1 MQIFAEQCAVIADPT
16 LLRHGALADARPPSH
31 HTRPRQAGA
40 GHQLSQLREGPG
52 VFVRAVH
59 GAPGKRSGGRASASR
74 HTSTQCLSPPQD
86 LLGTGLV
93 TSDGALWAKQR
104 KMVSSAFRVD
114 ILDDIVVIAAQ
125 AVERLARAG
134 HAVPSR
140 PRQG

>member
-1 MQIFAEQCAVIADPT
+1 M
-16 LLRHGALADARPPSH
+16 
-31 HTRPRQAGA
+31 
-40 GHQLSQLREGPG
+40 
-52 VFVRAVH
+52 
-59 GAPGKRSGGRASASR
+59 
-74 HTSTQCLSPPQD
+74 
-86 LLGTGLV
+86 